1 MTHVYLVAAL
11 VLSQEHTGVFSEKI
25 TAECKL
31 KTAVFVDADEALAAA
46 GIMKT
51 QAKKEFPNASVDV
64 SVTKE
69 EIQ

>member
-1 MTHVYLVAAL
+1 M
-11 VLSQEHTGVFSEKI
+11 FSEKI